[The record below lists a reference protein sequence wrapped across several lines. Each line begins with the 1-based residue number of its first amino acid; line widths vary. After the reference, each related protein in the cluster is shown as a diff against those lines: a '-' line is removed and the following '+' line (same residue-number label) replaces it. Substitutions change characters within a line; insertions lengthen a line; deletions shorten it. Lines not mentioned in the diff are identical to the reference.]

1 MTSYTKDSIEK
12 LLDKYMSG
20 TSTLDEEDLLARY
33 FRESNVPE
41 EWKDYQLLF
50 QEIEA
55 MKTNR
60 PQKSPMLWWALAA
73 AVVLG
78 IIFVA
83 VPKRLAEP
91 ITAQA
96 DTTTVRQELVPFI
109 EQQIPAIEQETPAIE
124 QETPATEK
132 KSGTSTIEKENVRP
146 MPKQKRSLRKSEP
159 TIHDYAK
166 AYALMAEAVQEQQEA
181 EQKVAESRMTTLQ
194 AQLEALGYKSVR
206 HEDGTIEY
214 IDKNIHYTAY
224 EE

>member
-60 PQKSPMLWWALAA
+60 PQKSSMLWWTLAA

-83 VPKRLAEP
+83 VPKRSAEP

-96 DTTTVRQELVPFI
+96 DTTTVKQELVPFI
-109 EQQIPAIEQETPAIE
+109 EQQIPAIE

-181 EQKVAESRMTTLQ
+181 EQKVVESRMTTLQ

>member
-60 PQKSPMLWWALAA
+60 PQKSSMLWWTLAA

-83 VPKRLAEP
+83 VPKRSAEP

-96 DTTTVRQELVPFI
+96 DTTTVKQELVPFI
-109 EQQIPAIEQETPAIE
+109 EQQIPAIE

-146 MPKQKRSLRKSEP
+146 MPKKKRSLRKSEP

>member
-60 PQKSPMLWWALAA
+60 PQKSSMLWWTLAA

-96 DTTTVRQELVPFI
+96 DTTTVRKEQVPFI
-109 EQQIPAIEQETPAIE
+109 EQQIPAIE

-146 MPKQKRSLRKSEP
+146 MPKKKRSLRKSEP

>member
-41 EWKDYQLLF
+41 EWKNYQLLF

-60 PQKSPMLWWALAA
+60 PQKSSMLWWTLAA

-83 VPKRLAEP
+83 VPKRSAEP

-96 DTTTVRQELVPFI
+96 DTTTVKQELVPFI
-109 EQQIPAIEQETPAIE
+109 EQQIPAIE

-146 MPKQKRSLRKSEP
+146 MPKKKRSLRKSEP

>member
-41 EWKDYQLLF
+41 EWKNYQLLF

-60 PQKSPMLWWALAA
+60 PQNSSMLWWTLAA
-73 AVVLG
+73 AIVLG

-96 DTTTVRQELVPFI
+96 DTTTVKQELVPFI
-109 EQQIPAIEQETPAIE
+109 EQQIPAIE

-146 MPKQKRSLRKSEP
+146 MPKKKRSLRKSEP

>member
-41 EWKDYQLLF
+41 EWKNYQLLF

-60 PQKSPMLWWALAA
+60 PQKSSMLWWTLAA
-73 AVVLG
+73 AIVLG

-96 DTTTVRQELVPFI
+96 DTTTVKQELVPFI
-109 EQQIPAIEQETPAIE
+109 EQQIPAIE

-146 MPKQKRSLRKSEP
+146 MPKKKRSLRKSEP

>member
-41 EWKDYQLLF
+41 EWKNYQLLF

-60 PQKSPMLWWALAA
+60 PQKSSMLWWTLAA
-73 AVVLG
+73 AIVLG

-96 DTTTVRQELVPFI
+96 DTTTVKQELVPFI
-109 EQQIPAIEQETPAIE
+109 EQQIPAIE

-181 EQKVAESRMTTLQ
+181 EQKVAESRITTLQ

>member
-1 MTSYTKDSIEK
+1 MKSYTKDSIEK

-60 PQKSPMLWWALAA
+60 PQKSSMLWWTLAA

-96 DTTTVRQELVPFI
+96 DTTTVRKELVPF
-109 EQQIPAIEQETPAIE
+109 IEQETPAIE

-214 IDKNIHYTAY
+214 IDKNTHYTAY

>member
-60 PQKSPMLWWALAA
+60 PQKSSMLWWTLAA

-83 VPKRLAEP
+83 VPKRIAEP

-96 DTTTVRQELVPFI
+96 DTTTVRKELVPFI
-109 EQQIPAIEQETPAIE
+109 EQQIPAIE

>member
-50 QEIEA
+50 QEIET

-60 PQKSPMLWWALAA
+60 PKKSSMLWWTLAA

-83 VPKRLAEP
+83 VPKRIAEP

-109 EQQIPAIEQETPAIE
+109 EQQIPAIE

-206 HEDGTIEY
+206 HEDGTIEF

>member
-33 FRESNVPE
+33 FQESNVPE

-60 PQKSPMLWWALAA
+60 SQKSSMLWWTLAA

-83 VPKRLAEP
+83 VPKRIAEP

-109 EQQIPAIEQETPAIE
+109 EQQIPAIE

>member
-41 EWKDYQLLF
+41 EWKNYQLLF

-55 MKTNR
+55 MKTSR
-60 PQKSPMLWWALAA
+60 PQKSSMLWWTLAA

-83 VPKRLAEP
+83 VPKRSAEP

-109 EQQIPAIEQETPAIE
+109 EQQIPAIE

>member
-60 PQKSPMLWWALAA
+60 PQRSSMLWWTLAA

-83 VPKRLAEP
+83 VPKRSAEP

-109 EQQIPAIEQETPAIE
+109 EQQIPAIEQETPA
-124 QETPATEK
+124 TEK

-146 MPKQKRSLRKSEP
+146 MPKKKRSLRKSEP

>member
-41 EWKDYQLLF
+41 EWKNYQLLF

-55 MKTNR
+55 MKTSR
-60 PQKSPMLWWALAA
+60 PQKSSMLWWTLAA
-73 AVVLG
+73 AIVLG

-96 DTTTVRQELVPFI
+96 DTTTVKQELVPFI
-109 EQQIPAIEQETPAIE
+109 EQQIPAIE

>member
-41 EWKDYQLLF
+41 EWKNYQLLF

-55 MKTNR
+55 MKTSR
-60 PQKSPMLWWALAA
+60 PQKSSMLWWTLAA

-83 VPKRLAEP
+83 VPKRSAEP

-96 DTTTVRQELVPFI
+96 DTTAVRQELVPFI
-109 EQQIPAIEQETPAIE
+109 EQQIPAIE

>member
-1 MTSYTKDSIEK
+1 MTSYTKDSIER

-41 EWKDYQLLF
+41 GWKDYQLLF

-60 PQKSPMLWWALAA
+60 PQKFSMLWWTLAA

-83 VPKRLAEP
+83 VPKRSAEP

-96 DTTTVRQELVPFI
+96 DTTAVRKELVPFI
-109 EQQIPAIEQETPAIE
+109 EQQIPAIE